1 MERFWN
7 EVEAAPRERIEEVQ
21 WSRLQEVL
29 RWTFERV
36 PFYREK
42 LLQEGVRPERISSLE
57 DLQQLPFTTKSD
69 LRYQYPL
76 GLCAIERGEVL
87 LFQATSGSTGQPV
100 IVPYGRQD
108 LEIWAEC
115 MARALWAAGVR
126 SEDICQNAYCYG
138 LFTGGLGYHYGAQRI
153 GCAVIPASSGFTER
167 QVVLLRD
174 LGATVLFCTPSYAL
188 TIAEYAEEF
197 GVNLRELPLRI
208 GHFGAEPCSVKM
220 RDEIEERMGIEAY
233 EMYGLTE
240 IVGPGVAFSCQY
252 RQLHI
257 NEDYFYPEVIDP
269 VTEKVLPE
277 GEEGELVLTSLGR
290 RAMPLL
296 RYRTGDLTALR
307 RGRCRCGRTLV
318 RMERILGRTDDMLI
332 VSGVKVFPSQVE
344 GVLLGFT
351 ELEPHYRIRISK
363 KGYVDAMAVEVEV
376 KGEIYAAEARRAAL
390 ERQVAEKL
398 RQVVGVKVP
407 VSLLPPGAL
416 PRSEGKANRVVYEGS
431 GCEGGTGL
439 QGRPPEGSRGT
450 GHRAEG
456 RGD

>member
-7 EVEAAPRERIEEVQ
+7 EVEAAPREGIEEVQ
-21 WSRLQEVL
+21 WSRFQEAL
-29 RWTFERV
+29 RWAFERV
-36 PFYREK
+36 PFYRDK

-57 DLQQLPFTTKSD
+57 DLPELPFTTKSD

-76 GLCAIERGEVL
+76 GLCAIDQGEIL
-87 LFQATSGSTGQPV
+87 LFQATSGSTGRPV
-100 IVPYGRQD
+100 IVPYSRED
-108 LEIWAEC
+108 LEVWAEC

-126 SEDICQNAYCYG
+126 PEDICQNAYSYG

-174 LGATVLFCTPSYAL
+174 LGATVLFCPPSYAL
-188 TIAEYAEEF
+188 TIAEYAEKF
-197 GVNLRELPLRI
+197 GVDLRKLPLRI
-208 GHFGAEPCSVKM
+208 GHFGAEPWSVEM

-233 EMYGLTE
+233 EMYGMTE
-240 IVGPGVAFSCQY
+240 MMGPGVAFSCRY

-290 RAMPLL
+290 RGMPLL
-296 RYRTGDLTALR
+296 RYRTGDLTALQ

-318 RMERILGRTDDMLI
+318 RMKRILGRTDDMLI
-332 VSGVKVFPSQVE
+332 VGGVNVFPSQVE

-351 ELEPHYRIRISK
+351 ELEPHYRIRIFK
-363 KGYVDAMAVEVEV
+363 KGYMDAMAVEVEV
-376 KGEIYAAEARRAAL
+376 KGEIYAAEARRTEL

-398 RQVVGVKVP
+398 RQVVGVEVP
-407 VSLLPPGAL
+407 VALVAPGSL
-416 PRSEGKANRVVYEGS
+416 PRSEGKAKRVVDE
-431 GCEGGTGL
+431 
-439 QGRPPEGSRGT
+439 RRG
-450 GHRAEG
+450 
-456 RGD
+456 